1 MPVIL
6 KQVSWSQEA
15 DQVTIRVQFPENY
28 LRPEEVFTSEQFL
41 KINKP
46 PYYWEALL
54 ANPILD
60 RESRC
65 AILENEVVF
74 NLRKKEPGLEW
85 TLLELDVPR
94 GERVRLKEELL
105 AAHQKR
111 LEEESKQRLVEKDQ
125 KKKEEISRQIER
137 DGNDRTAIENLLHAA
152 KQRELE
158 RMAEVKRKDTPRPK
172 APPPKKEA
180 PPPSAVK
187 KPAPAPLPAIRQSA
201 TLQVSFTERNFV
213 TPSRESREP
222 EERDWIQKQSAA
234 KKAIGFV
241 DDDLRPEERN
251 PEWLKAKGD
260 SFFQQQNYLGAI
272 SAYTAGIRLTDKYY
286 SLFLNRSA
294 AHFALENYQR
304 CAEDCSAALELL
316 VPPIEANRKARV
328 SCLARRGA
336 ALARM
341 GFVRQGYEEMVAA
354 ARLDPQNDALRRD
367 AELLG
372 RKLEEEGSSDGD

>member
-6 KQVSWSQEA
+6 KNVSWSQES
-15 DQVTIRVQFPENY
+15 DQVTIRVPFPENY
-28 LRPEEVFTSEQFL
+28 LRPEEVFTSEQLL

-65 AILENEVVF
+65 SILENEVVF
-74 NLRKKEPGLEW
+74 GLRKKEPGLEW
-85 TLLELDVPR
+85 TLLELDVPK
-94 GERVRLKEELL
+94 GERVRIKEQLL

-111 LEEESKQRLVEKDQ
+111 LEDEAKARLIEKDR
-125 KKKEEISRQIER
+125 KKRDEISRQIER
-137 DGNDRTAIENLLHAA
+137 DGNDRTAIENLLQAA

-158 RMAEVKRKDTPRPK
+158 RMVPVKKQDTPRPK
-172 APPPKKEA
+172 APPPKKEV
-180 PPPSAVK
+180 VK
-187 KPAPAPLPAIRQSA
+187 KPEPEPLPAIRPSA

-213 TPSRESREP
+213 TPKRESREP
-222 EERDWIQKQSAA
+222 DERDWIQKQSEA

-260 SFFQQQNYLGAI
+260 SFFQQQNYLAAI
-272 SAYTAGIRLTDKYY
+272 SAYTAGIRLTSKYY
-286 SLFLNRSA
+286 PLFLNRSA

-341 GFVRQGYEEMVAA
+341 GFLRQGYEEMVAA
-354 ARLDPQNDALRRD
+354 AKLDPQNDALRRD
-367 AELLG
+367 AEQLG
-372 RKLEEEGSSDGD
+372 RRMEEEEEEESSDGD

>member
-158 RMAEVKRKDTPRPK
+158 RMAEAKRKDTPRPK

-180 PPPSAVK
+180 PPPPAVK
-187 KPAPAPLPAIRQSA
+187 KPAPAPLPAVRQSA

-260 SFFQQQNYLGAI
+260 SFFQQQNYLAAI

-286 SLFLNRSA
+286 PLFLNRSA

-304 CAEDCSAALELL
+304 RGLLGGAGAARSADRGQPEG
-316 VPPIEANRKARV
+316 ARFL
-328 SCLARRGA
+328 LARRGA

-354 ARLDPQNDALRRD
+354 ARLDPLNDALRRD